1 MKRFA
6 TAALAAAT
14 FIAPL
19 GIANT
24 AAADNGRHRGWDRQ
38 DDRHDRRDNRRDWRD
53 DHRDERRAYQ
63 QGYRDAR
70 NNYWDGNR
78 YNGYWYNSRF
88 YYGPPPQYHSRVV
101 YGYQNWRRG
110 DRLPSYYASRYRPVD
125 YRYYH
130 VAPPPRGYHY
140 VRDDNRGELL
150 LVGIT
155 TGVILGAILASN

>member
-1 MKRFA
+1 MRRIA

-19 GIANT
+19 AAAGT
-24 AAADNGRHRGWDRQ
+24 AAADNGRHRGWDRH
-38 DDRHDRRDNRRDWRD
+38 DRDRDNWDDRRD
-53 DHRDERRAYQ
+53 EARAYH

-70 NNYWDGNR
+70 NNDWDDRR

-88 YYGPPPQYHSRVV
+88 YYGPPPSYHPRVV
-101 YGYQNWRRG
+101 YGYQTWRRG
-110 DRLPSYYASRYRPVD
+110 ERLPPYYASRYRPVD
-125 YRYYH
+125 YRVYH